1 MTEAEEQAPGL
12 SITIKRLAFD
22 DLVLLE
28 DLQLDLRPGEWTCL
42 LGDGGTGKSTL
53 LRIAAGQDV
62 GAGSYGAVLSDGR
75 PAAKFVAL
83 MAGQAALEAGKTV
96 LENACGDPMQNGIPI
111 ANLREE
117 AKDLLQAAGLG
128 ERMEDPTAILSTGM
142 RQRVALVRTLLTDRP
157 IILLDEPFA
166 ALDRATRLHIQD
178 LAVDWLKGCTVLH
191 VTGDP
196 WEAIRLAH
204 RIVLLAG
211 HPACLHEHETP
222 PGLPPRLADQ
232 PGVEEHANALFA
244 RLLAPSA

>member
-12 SITIKRLAFD
+12 SVTIKRLAFD
-22 DLVLLE
+22 DLVLFE
-28 DLQLDLRPGEWTCL
+28 DLKLDLRPGEWTCL

-53 LRIAAGQDV
+53 LRVAAGQDV

-96 LENACGDPMQNGIPI
+96 LENACGDPMENGIPI

-166 ALDRATRLHIQD
+166 ALDRATRLHMQD
-178 LAVDWLKGCTVLH
+178 LVADVLAGCTVLH
-191 VTGDP
+191 CTGDP
-196 WEAIRLAH
+196 WEATRLAD
-204 RIVLLAG
+204 RIVVLEGPPAG
-211 HPACLHEHETP
+211 IHESETP
-222 PGLPPRLADQ
+222 PGSPPRLADQ
-232 PGVEEHANALFA
+232 PGVVECAEALLS
-244 RLLAPSA
+244 RLMSE